1 MRRALTALIGVPVL
15 LAGCQS
21 APQRSPQAGEA
32 PPMRLVSYSG
42 CTELLGSLRAS
53 AAARVGPYGFDGPMP
68 FGEGLARDLAAK
80 SAPNADAAT
89 AEHSGT
95 NIHEA
100 GVDEPDL
107 VKTDGSRVFTVAGG
121 RLQIVDAAS
130 RKVVHRLKL
139 PEEFHDP
146 VDLLISGDRAL
157 LLRSGFRH
165 TARPLIRTD
174 LLPSPG
180 AGELNVL
187 YVDLAAPKVLGEL
200 DAEASLVDARQ
211 VGSVARLVL
220 RTSPDIAFTAPN
232 WSRPGD
238 HEKKERRAAERNREI
253 AREAP
258 LEAFQPAY
266 DITVDGKKTS
276 HRVPCERISHPK
288 NSEEGDEVNML
299 TVLTVDLAR
308 GLGDGDPVTAVADGD
323 TVYGTPQSLYV
334 TGSPWRKPTTQI
346 HKFELGEGRPRYAAS
361 GEVRGRLLNQYSMSE
376 YEGNL
381 RVAVT
386 EDEKDGRKQV
396 SSVHVLRPSGPLLR
410 TVGSLGGLGRDERI
424 YSVRFAG
431 PRGYV
436 VTFRQVDP
444 LYALDLSHPR
454 RPRSLGELKI
464 TGYSAYL
471 HPVGD
476 GRLLGVGREA
486 DAKGRALGAQIS
498 LFDVTGSPKRLS
510 RLHLPKVY
518 DTQVEYDQ
526 HAFLHWPATG
536 LTVLP
541 DSGGKALVLTVKD
554 DAITR
559 TGTVKHPGNAYIQ
572 RSLVIGDALW
582 TVSAEG
588 ARVDDAAT
596 LAQRSW
602 IRWKR

>member
-1 MRRALTALIGVPVL
+1 
-15 LAGCQS
+15 
-21 APQRSPQAGEA
+21 
-32 PPMRLVSYSG
+32 MRLVSYSG
-42 CTELLGSLRAS
+42 CTELLESLRAS

-68 FGEGLARDLAAK
+68 FGEGMLTRDLAAK
-80 SAPNADAAT
+80 SAPAAGA

-95 NIHEA
+95 NVHEA

-107 VKTDGSRVFTVAGG
+107 VKTDGSRVFTVAEG
-121 RLQIVDAAS
+121 RLQIIDAAS
-130 RKVVHRLKL
+130 RKAVHRLKL
-139 PEEFHDP
+139 PEAFQNP
-146 VDLLISGDRAL
+146 ADLLVSGDRAL
-157 LLRSGFRH
+157 LLSSGFRH
-165 TARPLIRTD
+165 TGRPLVRTD

-180 AGELNVL
+180 AGELNIL

-232 WSRPGD
+232 WNRPGD
-238 HEKKERRAAERNREI
+238 HQKKEERAAERNREI

-266 DITVDGKKTS
+266 DITADGKKTS
-276 HRVPCERISHPK
+276 YRVPCERISHPK
-288 NSEEGDEVNML
+288 NSEDGDEVNML

-308 GLGDGDPVTAVADGD
+308 GFGDGDPVAAVADGD

-334 TGSPWRKPTTQI
+334 TGSPWRKQTTQI

-386 EDEKDGRKQV
+386 EDEKDGEKQV
-396 SSVHVLRPSGPLLR
+396 SSVHVLQPSGPLLR
-410 TVGSLGGLGRDERI
+410 AVGSLGGLGRDERI

-444 LYALDLSHPR
+444 LYALDLSQPR

-498 LFDVTGSPKRLS
+498 LFDVTGSPRRLS

-526 HAFLHWPATG
+526 HAFLYWPETG

-541 DSGGKALVLTVKD
+541 DSDGHALVLTVED

-559 TGTVKHPGNAYIQ
+559 TGTVKHPGNARIQ
-572 RSLVIGDALW
+572 RSLVIGDTLW

-588 ARVDDAAT
+588 AKVDDAAT

-602 IRWKR
+602 IRWKP